1 MPALPKQVTSSFFP
15 GLGVQHEV
23 SLSNVGFH
31 AIEVTIGANSAMT
44 AVQLH
49 DSPPNTLT
57 GQNAPTAIV
66 HSLGAPPSAVIPI
79 PLYAPGDNSISGLTY
94 QYLTADNSA
103 VYLEAWS
110 STDAGLRGVGTR
122 VLCIR

>member
-1 MPALPKQVTSSFFP
+1 MPQLPKQVTSSFFP

-23 SLSNVGFH
+23 TLSNVGFH
-31 AIEVTIGANSAMT
+31 AIEVTVGGNTAIT

-49 DSPPNTLT
+49 DNPPNTAA

-79 PLYAPGDNSISGLTY
+79 PLYSADANSIGLITY

-103 VYLEAWS
+103 VFLNFWS
-110 STDAGLRGVGTR
+110 NSLTGLRGVGTK
-122 VLCIR
+122 VYCIR